1 MEERPPWEEEER
13 PPLPEEPGEWAP
25 PVEEQPKPVRRR
37 AAARTAPASPEVS
50 APSVQAMPA
59 GGTSGGENLWPALVA
74 ALHKRIPM
82 GVYTFLSKGNMVQGR
97 LEGNVLTLWV
107 DTDFTGNMIARG
119 NTLETVA
126 AVAGAML
133 GRTVRCVVSVGRPP
147 AVQQAE
153 KPQTVDHLDE
163 LLEKGKTFDGMV
175 IK

>member
-1 MEERPPWEEEER
+1 
-13 PPLPEEPGEWAP
+13 
-25 PVEEQPKPVRRR
+25 
-37 AAARTAPASPEVS
+37 
-50 APSVQAMPA
+50 
-59 GGTSGGENLWPALVA
+59 
-74 ALHKRIPM
+74 
-82 GVYTFLSKGNMVQGR
+82 MVQGR

-107 DTDFTGNMIARG
+107 DTDFTGNMIGRG